1 MNSNNND
8 MATTKQKTREE
19 VRNENIEATVSK
31 TEQFFNENQ
40 KTIWGV
46 LAAILVVGL
55 AILAYGKFIY
65 GPKCAEAMAAMYPA
79 ETSFQAG
86 EFELALSGDGNVPGF
101 EQVIEEYGAKA
112 GKSVYMYA
120 GICELQL
127 GNFESAISYLKKYK
141 GRDAILAARAI
152 ACQGDAYVGLGDYSS
167 AVRCFRAAAAKA
179 DNVFAAGYL
188 LKEGLA
194 LEKLGDKAGAL
205 NAYRTIEDKYPQSLE
220 AYDIRRYISAV
231 EE

>member
-1 MNSNNND
+1 
-8 MATTKQKTREE
+8 MATTKQKTQEE
-19 VRNENIEATVSK
+19 VRKENIEATVSK

-46 LAAILVVGL
+46 LIAILVIGL

-65 GPKCAEAMAAMYPA
+65 GPKCTEAMAAMYPA
-79 ETSFQAG
+79 EASFQAG
-86 EFELALSGDGNVPGF
+86 EYELALSGDGNVLGF

-112 GKSVYMYA
+112 GKSAYLYA

-127 GNFESAISYLKKYK
+127 GNFENAISYLKKYNGK
-141 GRDAILAARAI
+141 DPILAARAI
-152 ACQGDAYVGLGDYSS
+152 ACEGDAYVGLEKYDA
-167 AVRCFRAAAAKA
+167 AVKCFRAAAAKA
-179 DNVFAAGYL
+179 DNVFSANYL
-188 LKEGLA
+188 LKAGLA

-205 NAYRTIEDKYPQSLE
+205 EAYETIKDKYPQSIE
-220 AYDIRRYISAV
+220 AYDIQRYISAV

>member
-1 MNSNNND
+1 
-8 MATTKQKTREE
+8 MATTKQKTQKE

-55 AILAYGKFIY
+55 AILAYGKFVY
-65 GPKCAEAMAAMYPA
+65 SPKCAEAMAAMYPA
-79 ETSFQAG
+79 EASFQAG

-127 GNFESAISYLKKYK
+127 GNFESALSYLKKYK

-152 ACQGDAYVGLGDYSS
+152 ACQGDAYVGLEDYSS

-179 DNVFAAGYL
+179 DNVFAATYL
-188 LKEGLA
+188 MKAGLA
-194 LEKLGDKAGAL
+194 LEKLGDRKGAL
-205 NAYRTIEDKYPQSLE
+205 EAYRTIEDKYPQSIE
-220 AYDIRRYISAV
+220 AFDIQRYISAV

>member
-1 MNSNNND
+1 
-8 MATTKQKTREE
+8 MATTKQKTQEE
-19 VRNENIEATVSK
+19 ARQVNIEATVSK

-46 LAAILVVGL
+46 LIAILVIGL
-55 AILAYGKFIY
+55 AILAYSKFIY
-65 GPKCAEAMAAMYPA
+65 TPKCAEAMAAMYPA
-79 ETSFQAG
+79 EASFQAG
-86 EFELALSGDGNVPGF
+86 EYELALSGDGNVAGF

-112 GKSVYMYA
+112 GKSVYLYA

-141 GRDAILAARAI
+141 GKDSILAARAI
-152 ACQGDAYVGLGDYSS
+152 ACEGDAYVGLEDYTS

-179 DNVFAAGYL
+179 DNVYAANYL
-188 LKEGLA
+188 LKAGLA
-194 LEKLGDKAGAL
+194 LEKAGDKAGAL
-205 NAYRTIEDKYPQSLE
+205 E
-220 AYDIRRYISAV
+220 AYTTIRDQYPESIEAFDIQRYISAV